1 MNSARRIKLRLTPP
15 KPRNPLVAAAVQRK
29 AGSHRKSQAAQRKA
43 GSHRK
48 SQAAQRRSEKMALKK
63 QLKEL

>member
-15 KPRNPLVAAAVQRK
+15 KPRNPLVAAA
-29 AGSHRKSQAAQRKA
+29 AQRKA

-48 SQAAQRRSEKMALKK
+48 SQAAQRRSEKMALGK

>member
-15 KPRNPLVAAAVQRK
+15 KPRNPLVAV
-29 AGSHRKSQAAQRKA
+29 AAQRKA

>member
-1 MNSARRIKLRLTPP
+1 MSSARKMKLRVVAP
-15 KPRNPLVAAAVQRK
+15 KPRNPLVVP
-29 AGSHRKSQAAQRKA
+29 AAQRKA

-48 SQAAQRRSEKMALKK
+48 SAAAERQADKQRLKK